1 MLSNILIYIFF
12 LVFAILFLF
21 VDNFFIE
28 LFWSHDLKRT
38 KKCNLDIFHVQIM
51 NFTC

>member
-12 LVFAILFLF
+12 LVFTNLFLF
-21 VDNFFIE
+21 IDNFFIE
-28 LFWSHDLKRT
+28 LFCPHDLKRT
-38 KKCNLDIFHVQIM
+38 KIYNLDIFHVQVM